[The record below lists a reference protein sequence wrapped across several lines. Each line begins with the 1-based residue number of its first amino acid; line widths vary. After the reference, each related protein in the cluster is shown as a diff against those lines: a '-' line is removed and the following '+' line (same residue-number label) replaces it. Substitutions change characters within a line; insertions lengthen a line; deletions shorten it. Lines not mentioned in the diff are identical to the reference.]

1 MDWTESPLNSIMI
14 IMTLDTAP
22 ASPPVTIHMS
32 QILDAVGTELGPS
45 SWLRMEQARIDAFAE
60 ATGDFQWIHV
70 DTARAESGPFGRT
83 IAHGYL
89 TLAMVPQLLSEILEV
104 TGRSSGVN
112 YGMEKVRFINPVR
125 EGGRIRMHGKI
136 VGAAARAGGMQYRLE
151 VVIEL
156 EGSDKPAMVGEFI
169 ALAFP

>member
-1 MDWTESPLNSIMI
+1 M
-14 IMTLDTAP
+14 
-22 ASPPVTIHMS
+22 V
-32 QILDAVGTELGPS
+32 
-45 SWLRMEQARIDAFAE
+45 MEQSRIDAFAE

-70 DTARAESGPFGRT
+70 DAERAKSGPFGQT

-89 TLAMVPQLLSEILEV
+89 TLAMVPQLLSEILQV

-125 EGGRIRMHGKI
+125 EGARIRMLGKI
-136 VGAAARAGGMQYRLE
+136 VGAAPRAGGMQYRLE
-151 VVIEL
+151 MVIEL

-169 ALAFP
+169 VLAFP